1 MRLEDWPRVGLL
13 IAAVALVALAVAG
26 CGEESEAVPSN
37 TDGAGI
43 SKEPVSEYVE
53 VLGDFQ
59 AAASEGESYDA
70 YGFAE
75 YFPAT
80 QRAAVHAF
88 CFIADE
94 LVKDAAS
101 EQLEDPPLTRMVTR
115 KAEAD
120 LKSERDIVAPG
131 PARRAIGKLSAI
143 LGLESLDREQAE
155 NYVRACYR

>member
-1 MRLEDWPRVGLL
+1 MTL
-13 IAAVALVALAVAG
+13 AAVVVLG
-26 CGEESEAVPSN
+26 CGAESEPVPSS
-37 TDGAGI
+37 TDRAGT

-59 AAASEGESYDA
+59 AAASGGESYDA

-94 LVKDAAS
+94 LVKDAAT
-101 EQLEDPPLTRMVTR
+101 EELEDPPLTQMVRR

-120 LKSERDIVAPG
+120 LKSERDIVAPV

-143 LGLESLDREQAE
+143 LGLESLDRDQAE